1 MSTQMICHFEVTSF
15 EAWHRAFNSD
25 NEARRDAGLSVLQ
38 IWRDAD
44 STTHAFALLTVN
56 DRAKAD
62 AWITRSNALSSDD
75 DSTVLHASHF
85 FIKTAT

>member
-1 MSTQMICHFEVTSF
+1 MQLIVHFEITNF
-15 EAWHRAFNSD
+15 TAWQTAFTAD
-25 NEARRDAGLSVLQ
+25 TEARRDAGLSVLQ

-44 STTHAFALLTVN
+44 STTHAFALLSVN

-62 AWITRSNALSSDD
+62 KWIIRSNALSSDD

-85 FIKTAT
+85 FVKTA